1 MVGVL
6 GPPGAG
12 KSTILNELYGFESSS
27 QGILPPFN
35 TQTEDIRAMARH
47 CSVGIELR
55 MAAERIILVDTQ
67 PLFSASVLVDL
78 MRPDGTSNISVMGG
92 EVMSAEL
99 AHEIMGLQLGVFL
112 FSVCHVVL
120 LVTEGTD
127 DVSMWRYMR
136 TIEML
141 KQGIPDPSIYSQ
153 SSSAFENSGDK
164 DNDSL
169 QDDQL
174 EHFADAVFVHTKL
187 QDVSYT
193 EIKCLE
199 MALNSYFPNP
209 AFNRNSLIRYVVP
222 QFPPPSEWHK
232 MSSHLKGMQPM
243 LKPVENGS
251 EATSIRKLRKPEKG
265 VNFYVLPLKVSGDVV
280 QNTYESY
287 HVMLQQ
293 LRNQVL
299 SLQRR
304 SFSKPLF
311 ERDWLK
317 VLPRIWDLVKK
328 SPVLAEYCKMLQSSG
343 HFRR

>member
-1 MVGVL
+1 MV
-6 GPPGAG
+6 P
-12 KSTILNELYGFESSS
+12 
-27 QGILPPFN
+27 
-35 TQTEDIRAMARH
+35 R
-47 CSVGIELR
+47 
-55 MAAERIILVDTQ
+55 
-67 PLFSASVLVDL
+67 
-78 MRPDGTSNISVMGG
+78 
-92 EVMSAEL
+92 
-99 AHEIMGLQLGVFL
+99 
-112 FSVCHVVL
+112 
-120 LVTEGTD
+120 
-127 DVSMWRYMR
+127 
-136 TIEML
+136 
-141 KQGIPDPSIYSQ
+141 
-153 SSSAFENSGDK
+153 
-164 DNDSL
+164 
-169 QDDQL
+169 
-174 EHFADAVFVHTKL
+174 L